1 MFSIILSLICS
12 LSVGVLLKV
21 AKQHKVVFMQ
31 VIGWNYLVA
40 LLLSIFVFE
49 VSLTDVASVDFPMLL
64 LFSLWVLLPTVFLF
78 QALSLKHVGIVK
90 TDIAQRLS
98 LFIPIL
104 ASYFLFG
111 ERFSTLKIVGFGL
124 AFTAIFFTLNKSNAD
139 NSNQKKLY
147 YPLLVL
153 LGFGIIDVLLK
164 SIASATTSFTTLLFC
179 MFAGALVIAWGI
191 SIAQIL
197 TKRYKFS
204 IRNLYWGVG
213 LGMLNFGNVFFYLR
227 AHKELSDSP
236 STVFATMNMGVIIF
250 GSLIGV
256 LFFKEKLNK
265 HNYFGILLALSS
277 IVLIVLSQLYDL

>member
-124 AFTAIFFTLNKSNAD
+124 AFTAIFFTLNKSGTD
-139 NSNQKKLY
+139 NGNQKKLY

-164 SIASATTSFTTLLFC
+164 SIASAETPFTTLLFC
-179 MFAGALVIAWGI
+179 MFAGALVISWGI
-191 SIAQIL
+191 SMVQIL

-213 LGMLNFGNVFFYLR
+213 LGILNFGNVFFYLR

>member
-1 MFSIILSLICS
+1 MLSIILSLICS

-49 VSLTDVASVDFPMLL
+49 VSLADVASVDFPMLL
-64 LFSLWVLLPTVFLF
+64 LFSLWILLPTVFLF

-104 ASYFLFG
+104 ASYFLFE

-124 AFTAIFFTLNKSNAD
+124 AFTAIFFTLNKSSAD

-164 SIASATTSFTTLLFC
+164 SIASATTPFTTLLFC
-179 MFAGALVIAWGI
+179 MFAGALVISWGI

-213 LGMLNFGNVFFYLR
+213 LGILNFGNVFFYLR
-227 AHKELSDSP
+227 AHQELSDSP